1 MDYIREELLR
11 QRAALTR
18 LLLGS
23 GRNREEE
30 EREKDPAREEIPS
43 AEEEYFRNSRTLA
56 ALENVRVGRTEPA
69 VQNRFWREQ
78 PEEMAEAMR
87 YRERTGERV
96 GEFPARVPET
106 MPVYRRSYG
115 ITTGETAVEEMV
127 SVVTEDMTAAAAEA
141 VRAKEL
147 SRIFQ
152 RDARRYDGGFTLF

>member
-18 LLLGS
+18 PLLGS
-23 GRNREEE
+23 DRNREEE
-30 EREKDPAREEIPS
+30 ERENDPAREEIPS

-56 ALENVRVGRTEPA
+56 ALEDIRVGRTAPT
-69 VQNRFWREQ
+69 VQDRFWQ
-78 PEEMAEAMR
+78 DLPEEMAEAMR

-96 GEFPARVPET
+96 GEFPARSLET
-106 MPVYRRSYG
+106 VPVYHRSYG
-115 ITTGETAVEEMV
+115 ITTGEGIVEELV
-127 SVVTEDMTAAAAEA
+127 SVVTEDMAAAAAEA

>member
-30 EREKDPAREEIPS
+30 EWEKDPAREETPS
-43 AEEEYFRNSRTLA
+43 AEEEYFQNSRKLA
-56 ALENVRVGRTEPA
+56 VLEKVHAGKTVPT
-69 VQNRFWREQ
+69 VQNRFWRDL

-87 YRERTGERV
+87 YREQKGEWV
-96 GEFPARVPET
+96 GEFPARSRET
-106 MPVYRRSYG
+106 VPVYHRSYG

-127 SVVTEDMTAAAAEA
+127 SVVTKDMAAAAAET

-152 RDARRYDGGFTLF
+152 RDARRYDGGFTMF

>member
-11 QRAALTR
+11 QRAALIR

-56 ALENVRVGRTEPA
+56 ALENVRVGRTAP
-69 VQNRFWREQ
+69 
-78 PEEMAEAMR
+78 AMR
-87 YRERTGERV
+87 YRERNGERV
-96 GEFPARVPET
+96 GEASARVPET

-115 ITTGETAVEEMV
+115 ITTGETAVEELV
-127 SVVTEDMTAAAAEA
+127 SVVTEDMAAAAAEE